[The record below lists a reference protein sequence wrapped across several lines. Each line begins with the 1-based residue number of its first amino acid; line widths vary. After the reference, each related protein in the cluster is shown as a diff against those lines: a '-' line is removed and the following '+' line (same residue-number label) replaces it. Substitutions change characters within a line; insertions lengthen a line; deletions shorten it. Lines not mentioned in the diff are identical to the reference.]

1 MEWGVATVL
10 IVAGVGLVAG
20 VLGGLLVVWGSTV
33 MIPAL
38 VVLFGQDRTAG
49 MNQHLYQAA
58 AMAVNVAVALPAAW
72 RHRKAGAMRVDVLRW
87 LLPGALVCI
96 LVGVALSNLVA
107 DPVWLGRLL
116 AAFLVYVIYV
126 NVRKLLAKPTAAG
139 DGDDG
144 AGAAAAMSGGAR
156 AKAAGIGGAM
166 GTVAGLLGIGGGA
179 LAVPMQQVLLGLPLR
194 ACIANSSAVICVT
207 AGVGAVAKLSTLPAG
222 QSAGVALGIAG
233 VLAPTAIV
241 GGLIGATLTHRLP
254 LRVVRGVF
262 VALMLVA
269 AWKLAALPWG

>member
-10 IVAGVGLVAG
+10 MVAGIGLAAG
-20 VLGGLLVVWGSTV
+20 VLGGLLGVGGSTV

-38 VVLFGQDRTAG
+38 VVLFGQDRAAG
-49 MNQHLYQAA
+49 MNQHVYQAA
-58 AMAVNVAVALPAAW
+58 AMAVNVAVAVPAAW
-72 RHRKAGAMRVDVLRW
+72 RHRRAGAMRADVLRW
-87 LLPGALVCI
+87 LLPGALACI
-96 LVGVALSNLVA
+96 FVGVALSNLVA

-126 NVRKLLAKPTAAG
+126 NVRKLLAKPSMGTGEAAEKTAL
-139 DGDDG
+139 
-144 AGAAAAMSGGAR
+144 SGGAR
-156 AKAAGIGGAM
+156 ARAAGIGGAM

-179 LAVPMQQVLLGLPLR
+179 LAVPMQQVWLGLPLR

-207 AGVGAVAKLSTLPAG
+207 AGLGAVAKLSTLPEG
-222 QSAGVALGIAG
+222 QSAGVALGIAA

-254 LRVVRGVF
+254 LGVVRGVF
-262 VALMLVA
+262 VALMVAA
-269 AWKLAALPWG
+269 AWKLATG